1 MPTSLRRKKTHRSQ
15 FDENKI
21 IKPKFNKTKS
31 KKRIRRKNKRNFFAL
46 SVVFSILGLY
56 GYYVSPYVYFKFF
69 EPLFLNRYLNKNIE
83 IDIEPYMLP
92 TSQYLHNS
100 FFLGKYQ
107 LTPMPTKTK
116 EFTNIKILKE
126 LSDTKEKLLKLF
138 ENYSKLEP
146 SVFVW
151 EYSQSAGLEI
161 NANESYPSASII
173 KIPIAFELMRLI
185 DSSSK
190 IGEPIELSDKRTF
203 TEFFRTSGSGDLQRT
218 KADVDYTIDFLAN
231 EMIASS
237 DNSATNMLLYE
248 IGGVDGFNRYM
259 RNIGLKETSMQNW
272 LPDLDGGN
280 RTTAREIS
288 EILYNIDNPNYVNP
302 KYKNILQDYLKNT
315 KNIHLIKEKL
325 PENALVLHKT
335 GDIGT
340 MLGDSAIVYTDNGKK
355 YIVTILVK
363 RPHNEYSAKLLIQE
377 ASLLIYNDIKAL

>member
-1 MPTSLRRKKTHRSQ
+1 
-15 FDENKI
+15 
-21 IKPKFNKTKS
+21 
-31 KKRIRRKNKRNFFAL
+31 
-46 SVVFSILGLY
+46 
-56 GYYVSPYVYFKFF
+56 
-69 EPLFLNRYLNKNIE
+69 
-83 IDIEPYMLP
+83 
-92 TSQYLHNS
+92 
-100 FFLGKYQ
+100 
-107 LTPMPTKTK
+107 
-116 EFTNIKILKE
+116 
-126 LSDTKEKLLKLF
+126 
-138 ENYSKLEP
+138 
-146 SVFVW
+146 
-151 EYSQSAGLEI
+151 
-161 NANESYPSASII
+161 
-173 KIPIAFELMRLI
+173 MRLI
-185 DSSSK
+185 DNSSK
-190 IGEPIELSDKRTF
+190 IGEPIELSNKRTF

-315 KNIHLIKEKL
+315 KNTHLIKEKL